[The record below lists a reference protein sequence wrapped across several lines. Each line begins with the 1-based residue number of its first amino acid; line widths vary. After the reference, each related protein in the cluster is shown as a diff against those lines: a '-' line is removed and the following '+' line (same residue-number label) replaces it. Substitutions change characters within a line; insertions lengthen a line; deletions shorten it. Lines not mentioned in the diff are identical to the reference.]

1 MFKNKNNNRKH
12 KNITVDTEFGT
23 FKISIE
29 NMATKYCTNK
39 QLILKL
45 TTQLL
50 RSLQSKNG
58 IPQIWKNKFC
68 CCLLISLNSDSKCT
82 LKLIFDRQS
91 LAYFES
97 KFIQTAL
104 LCIYSNFKHQHL
116 FLEKYFQWCDS
127 TQKHKLETKHNWILL
142 TVYRMLRRHNS
153 SSFPFP
159 TIINFRSVKEVF

>member
-82 LKLIFDRQS
+82 LKLIRSTIARIFRIEIHS
-91 LAYFES
+91 NCPPLYLF
-97 KFIQTAL
+97 KFQTPA
-104 LCIYSNFKHQHL
+104 
-116 FLEKYFQWCDS
+116 
-127 TQKHKLETKHNWILL
+127 
-142 TVYRMLRRHNS
+142 
-153 SSFPFP
+153 SF
-159 TIINFRSVKEVF
+159 FRKIFSMMWFYAKT